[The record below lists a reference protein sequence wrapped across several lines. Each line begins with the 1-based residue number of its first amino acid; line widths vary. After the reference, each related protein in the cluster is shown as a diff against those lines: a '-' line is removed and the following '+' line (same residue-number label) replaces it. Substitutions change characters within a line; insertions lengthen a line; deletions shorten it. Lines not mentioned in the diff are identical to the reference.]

1 MQGYDVIFATC
12 FFNRKRKIFDSPNE
26 RANYAFVAAGLGV
39 LLVLFV
45 TFCCCC
51 CEGSNFFTDKP
62 RSESLEVRKMRE
74 MRNRI
79 EKDNE
84 SGMLLTNRTFEK
96 FIIKFQCL
104 LDLLPGEFHRKDH
117 QDDHRNGFLSG
128 KIFILS
134 IIVGCSEIQNSKRT
148 FCQKLRFDQLC
159 FPAISK
165 KEVND

>member
-1 MQGYDVIFATC
+1 MIFATC
-12 FFNRKRKIFDSPNE
+12 FFNRRRKIFDSPNE

-62 RSESLEVRKMRE
+62 RPESLEVRKMRE

-84 SGMLLTNRTFEK
+84 SGMLLTNRKFEK
-96 FIIKFQCL
+96 FIIKFRCL
-104 LDLLPGEFHRKDH
+104 LDLLPGEFHREDP
-117 QDDHRNGFLSG
+117 QDVCPNGYLIG
-128 KIFILS
+128 RIFI
-134 IIVGCSEIQNSKRT
+134 
-148 FCQKLRFDQLC
+148 
-159 FPAISK
+159 
-165 KEVND
+165 

>member
-1 MQGYDVIFATC
+1 MKFGNWRWFDRRSFQSFFVWAFVNDELIKLHINNSVHLPLTLAPKSVQQFYVRRAMTWFSRLV

-39 LLVLFV
+39 LLVVFV

-84 SGMLLTNRTFEK
+84 SGMLLTNRKFEK
-96 FIIKFQCL
+96 LII
-104 LDLLPGEFHRKDH
+104 
-117 QDDHRNGFLSG
+117 
-128 KIFILS
+128 
-134 IIVGCSEIQNSKRT
+134 
-148 FCQKLRFDQLC
+148 
-159 FPAISK
+159 
-165 KEVND
+165 